1 LNWRCG
7 PPTIAA
13 LEPFNLRTHI
23 DRVGD
28 RHLVFMLASAFA
40 FTKRTYA
47 MNQELDVLDDVL
59 LAKPERGSASESPAR
74 SDASSA
80 GLLGGAAA
88 LGTALTACGGG
99 GAEVAATSAAAPL
112 AADAAGAS
120 SAAQA
125 QALSGG
131 QTDAVGSAMDNGHG
145 PTDAKANAAANSR
158 SSRSPEQIRFI
169 LQAQFGATPADLTS
183 VRNLGYSA
191 WLDRQFN
198 APASEGGYDWMVS
211 SGNTDP
217 FKGEFFFPQFA
228 DFMIWKQLISSPDQ
242 VRMRMA
248 LALSEMFVVSTN
260 ALDAFWPGSFMGAYW
275 DVLTKNA
282 FGNFRNLLEDVT
294 LNPAMGRYLN
304 MKGSLKEDAATGR
317 LPDENYAREIMQL
330 FTIGLNQLNLDGTPK
345 LDAQGKKL
353 DSYTQSDVSNLAR
366 VFTGYDYDY
375 TDVTYTNTRF
385 EPYPIPSPQNARNR
399 MKLFPDKHSKLSA
412 TFLGVTVPANTPG
425 LAALKIA
432 LDTLFNHPNVGPF
445 FAKQMIQRLV
455 TSNPSPAYVQRVA
468 TAFNN
473 NGAGVRG
480 DMKAFW
486 KALLLD
492 VEARMLSTAP
502 SAGKVREPM
511 VRAVQWARTFGG
523 TSVDGKWEL
532 YQQDS
537 SDYGLAHSPL
547 RSPSVFNFYRP
558 GYVPPKTAIAAAGL
572 VAPEFQIHNESS
584 TVSYLNYLSDWV
596 GDKFGYGAIVPN
608 YSALLPI
615 AADVAKLVDWVNLY
629 LTANQLSANTVKL
642 INESVASLPVTASS
656 PDPTKLQR
664 VYAAVLLVMACPE
677 YIVQK

>member
-1 LNWRCG
+1 MDQD
-7 PPTIAA
+7 
-13 LEPFNLRTHI
+13 F
-23 DRVGD
+23 
-28 RHLVFMLASAFA
+28 
-40 FTKRTYA
+40 
-47 MNQELDVLDDVL
+47 DVLDNDL
-59 LAKPERGSASESPAR
+59 LDEPKPHV
-74 SDASSA
+74 A
-80 GLLGGAAA
+80 GDTLPRNALQSTALLGGASA
-88 LGTALTACGGG
+88 LGAMLAACGGG
-99 GAEVAATSAAAPL
+99 GAGGGEAALSAASAD
-112 AADAAGAS
+112 AGIADAASTAKAQAASGVQTEAATDASAPTAAS
-120 SAAQA
+120 SR
-125 QALSGG
+125 G
-131 QTDAVGSAMDNGHG
+131 
-145 PTDAKANAAANSR
+145 
-158 SSRSPEQIRFI
+158 SRSPEQVRFI
-169 LQAQFGATPADLTS
+169 LQAQFAATPADLTS
-183 VRNLGYSA
+183 VRNLGYSG

-304 MKGSLKEDAATGR
+304 MLGSLKEDAATGR

-353 DSYTQSDVSNLAR
+353 DSYTQRDVSNLAR

-375 TDVTYTNTRF
+375 TGVTEVITPF
-385 EPYPIPSPQNARNR
+385 ESYPIPSPQYARNR
-399 MKLFPDKHSKLSA
+399 MLLNDADHSNLSA
-412 TFLGVTVPANTPG
+412 TFLGVTVAANTPG
-425 LAALKIA
+425 RTALKIA

-492 VEARMLSTAP
+492 PEARTLSTAP
-502 SAGKVREPM
+502 GAGKVREPM

-537 SDYGLAHSPL
+537 SDYGLSHSPL

-596 GDKFGYGAIVPN
+596 SDKFGYGAILPN
-608 YSALLPI
+608 YSALLPV
-615 AADVAKLVDWVNLY
+615 AADAVKLVDWVNLY

-642 INESVASLPVTASS
+642 INQSIASLPVTASS
-656 PDPTKLQR
+656 PDSTKLQR
-664 VYAAVLLVMACPE
+664 IYAAVLLVMACPE

>member
-1 LNWRCG
+1 
-7 PPTIAA
+7 
-13 LEPFNLRTHI
+13 
-23 DRVGD
+23 
-28 RHLVFMLASAFA
+28 M
-40 FTKRTYA
+40 K
-47 MNQELDVLDDVL
+47 QESDVLDDAL
-59 LAKPERGSASESPAR
+59 LDESEPRFADNNPERSGFQ
-74 SDASSA
+74 SA
-80 GLLGGAAA
+80 GFLSGAAA
-88 LGTALTACGGG
+88 LGSALAACGGG
-99 GAEVAATSAAAPL
+99 GGGTELAALSASDAGAASSAGAASGAKAQALSATPTDIPGSDAATSANAPSIS
-112 AADAAGAS
+112 ASRNGVAGA
-120 SAAQA
+120 Q
-125 QALSGG
+125 
-131 QTDAVGSAMDNGHG
+131 V
-145 PTDAKANAAANSR
+145 
-158 SSRSPEQIRFI
+158 RFI
-169 LQAQFGATPADLTS
+169 LQAQFAATPADLSS
-183 VRNLGYSA
+183 VRSLGFEA
-191 WLDRQFN
+191 WLNRQFN

-211 SGNTDP
+211 SGNTNP
-217 FKGEFFFPQFA
+217 FKGEFFYPQFA

-248 LALSEMFVVSTN
+248 LALSEMFVVSTS

-275 DVLTKNA
+275 EVLTKNV
-282 FGNFRNLLEDVT
+282 FGNFRSLLQEVT

-304 MKGSLKEDAATGR
+304 MLGSLKEDAATGR

-375 TDVTYTNTRF
+375 AGVTWTDTPF
-385 EPYPIPSPQNARNR
+385 EPYPIPSPQYARSR
-399 MKLFPDKHSKLSA
+399 MLLIEADHSKLSA

-425 LAALKIA
+425 AAALKIA

-468 TAFNN
+468 AVFNN

-486 KALLLD
+486 KAVLLD
-492 VEARMLSTAP
+492 PEARTLSSAP

-537 SDYGLAHSPL
+537 SDYGLSHSPL

-608 YSALLPI
+608 YSALLPL
-615 AADVAKLVDWVNLY
+615 AADAVRLVQWMNLH
-629 LTANQLSANTVKL
+629 LTANQLSDRTVKQITQSVGSL
-642 INESVASLPVTASS
+642 SVAANS
-656 PDPTKLQR
+656 PDNTKLQR
-664 VYAAVLLVMACPE
+664 IYASVLLVMACPE